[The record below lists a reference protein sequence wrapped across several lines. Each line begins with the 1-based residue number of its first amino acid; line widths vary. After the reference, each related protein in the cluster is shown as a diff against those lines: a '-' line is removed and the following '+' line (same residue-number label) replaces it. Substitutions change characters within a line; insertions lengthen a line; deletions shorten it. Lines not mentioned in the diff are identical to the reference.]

1 MDRKYCLL
9 KPNPLGL
16 LFLAQKRTKIVNTIP
31 DNILKISNIYN
42 LYPVLN
48 RAGVSGGG
56 VLIFAYID
64 AGDD

>member
-16 LFLAQKRTKIVNTIP
+16 LFLAQRRTKIVNTIP

-56 VLIFAYID
+56 V
-64 AGDD
+64 